1 MKKKRLY
8 ILGTVTLLIQV
19 IAYKLISQKPHFI
32 ENYIVPYVFSPIAR
46 SLRFLTSPFPF
57 SIGLVLNILMVIA
70 LIYHLIKQVVLI
82 SKKRRTLSDF
92 ALSSLAWLSP
102 IYFFYMILWGFL
114 YYRLPVS
121 ALLNYDTAP
130 VSAQELKELCE
141 DLVQSTNASR
151 EELTQIEI
159 DTATFKWMKEEAIKG
174 YSTQP
179 NFTYK
184 TPSVKQATGSALLAY
199 MGTAGV
205 YTFFSGEANVNTILA
220 NHDVPEVTLHEM
232 AHQLGYASEDEA
244 NYIAWLAGK
253 DHPEKLFRY
262 SANYNVVWRSLNR
275 LWNVDSTAANQLYH
289 QLDSTVYH
297 DSEIAMARWKPYR
310 NLVQDYVISP
320 FYNFF
325 LKANGQEYGSMSYDM
340 VVDLLIYERR
350 KSLGSPKH
358 P

>member
-1 MKKKRLY
+1 MKKNQWY
-8 ILGTVTLLIQV
+8 SIGITTLIIQI
-19 IAYKLISQKPHFI
+19 IAFKLISKNTDFI
-32 ENYIVPYVFSPIAR
+32 EGYIVPYVFTPLAR
-46 SLRFLTSPFPF
+46 SLRFLTAPFPF
-57 SIGLVLNILMVIA
+57 SIGSILYMLLTVWLV
-70 LIYHLIKQVVLI
+70 YHLGKQVFLI
-82 SKKRRTLSDF
+82 SKKKRKLTDLLIST
-92 ALSSLAWLSP
+92 LAWLSP
-102 IYFFYMILWGFL
+102 IYLLYMVLWGFL
-114 YYRLPVS
+114 YYRLPVA
-121 ALLNYDTAP
+121 ALLQYDTTP
-130 VSAQELKELCE
+130 ITTEELKELCV
-141 DLVQSTNASR
+141 DLVESTNATR
-151 EELTQIEI
+151 KELTQVEI
-159 DTATFKWMKEEAIKG
+159 DTATFDWMKNEAIKG
-174 YSTQP
+174 YSTQSH
-179 NFTYK
+179 FTYK

-205 YTFFSGEANVNTILA
+205 YTFFSGEANVNSILA

-244 NYIAWLAGK
+244 NYIAWLVGK
-253 DHPEKLFRY
+253 NHPERLFRY

-275 LWNVDSTAANQLYH
+275 LWNVDSTAANQLYR

-310 NLVQDYVISP
+310 NLVQEYVISP

-350 KSLGSPKH
+350 KLLGSPKN